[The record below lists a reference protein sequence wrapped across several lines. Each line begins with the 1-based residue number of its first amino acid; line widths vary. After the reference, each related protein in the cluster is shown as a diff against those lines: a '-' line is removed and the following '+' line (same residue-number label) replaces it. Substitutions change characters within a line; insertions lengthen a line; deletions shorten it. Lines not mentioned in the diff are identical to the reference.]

1 VGRISNPSRTE
12 NNASCSPI
20 NAKYSINANADSATA
35 STDRGLFLPVK
46 ISLVLLA
53 ITFNTCVASAED
65 VGLRLRFG
73 LNDKEP
79 TTWDGTVT
87 VAPGA
92 WR

>member
-1 VGRISNPSRTE
+1 
-12 NNASCSPI
+12 
-20 NAKYSINANADSATA
+20 
-35 STDRGLFLPVK
+35 VK